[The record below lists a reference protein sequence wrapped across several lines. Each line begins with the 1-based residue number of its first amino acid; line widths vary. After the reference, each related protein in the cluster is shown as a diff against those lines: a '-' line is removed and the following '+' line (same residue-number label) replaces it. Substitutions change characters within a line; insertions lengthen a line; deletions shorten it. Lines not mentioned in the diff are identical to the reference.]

1 MTPTGQKT
9 LKQKNKDLCRG
20 KLRPFVFASYESIR
34 NRYLEVNL
42 EVNSLFAGQF
52 GGQFA
57 VWRSGILDALRQGK
71 LQDPWISLFEA
82 TIHEHTQ
89 PKYTEGSSI
98 FQFWCDFDGSMPRPR
113 NDPLKE
119 ARRTYSPN
127 LQANS
132 LFGGQFGGQF
142 PVQEANLWLQANCRA
157 SA

>member
-1 MTPTGQKT
+1 M
-9 LKQKNKDLCRG
+9 
-20 KLRPFVFASYESIR
+20 
-34 NRYLEVNL
+34 

-119 ARRTYSPN
+119 VRRTYSPN

-142 PVQEANLWLQANCRA
+142 PV
-157 SA
+157 

>member
-1 MTPTGQKT
+1 MCG
-9 LKQKNKDLCRG
+9 G
-20 KLRPFVFASYESIR
+20 KLRPFFLPVMSQFATGIWRSIWRSIR
-34 NRYLEVNL
+34 CLQVNL
-42 EVNSLFAGQF
+42 EVNSLF
-52 GGQFA
+52 GGQAFWMLSVKA
-57 VWRSGILDALRQGK
+57 SCS
-71 LQDPWISLFEA
+71 DPWISLFEA

-119 ARRTYSPN
+119 VRRTYSPN

>member
-1 MTPTGQKT
+1 MSGLGAPVSGLGVSVSGVECILDAVVQPGS
-9 LKQKNKDLCRG
+9 CRAAWE
-20 KLRPFVFASYESIR
+20 LSC
-34 NRYLEVNL
+34 
-42 EVNSLFAGQF
+42 SLGAVVQSGSF
-52 GGQFA
+52 G
-57 VWRSGILDALRQGK
+57 GILDALRQGK
-71 LQDPWISLFEA
+71 LQGPWISLFGA

-89 PKYTEGSSI
+89 PKYKEGSSI

-119 ARRTYSPN
+119 VRRTYSPN